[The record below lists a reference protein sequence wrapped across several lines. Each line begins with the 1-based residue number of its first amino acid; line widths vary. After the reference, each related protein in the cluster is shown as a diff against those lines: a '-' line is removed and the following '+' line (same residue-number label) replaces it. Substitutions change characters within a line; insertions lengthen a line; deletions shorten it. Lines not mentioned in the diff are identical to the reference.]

1 MTPLYIVYNPVQY
14 AALASKVNMTSE
26 IEHDI
31 AGEAWPTAHNL
42 PKEAAGQPASAAD
55 AAAAAA
61 MSAALAAAQT
71 RIEELLDD
79 KADLEYEIDVVE
91 RKVELLR
98 EEVGVG
104 VYSAQT

>member
-1 MTPLYIVYNPVQY
+1 
-14 AALASKVNMTSE
+14 MTSE

-31 AGEAWPTAHNL
+31 AGEAWPTTHIL
-42 PKEAAGQPASAAD
+42 PRESAGQPASAAD
-55 AAAAAA
+55 TAGAAAV
-61 MSAALAAAQT
+61 SAALAAAHT

-98 EEVGVG
+98 EEVGSDG
-104 VYSAQT
+104 SPK